1 MITFDLNTND
11 AEALLQHAQT
21 FEPDSGDAREDR
33 RLREALLD
41 LSHAV
46 LSHLQRQTHETSPNS
61 NAAQHN
67 SVVQPLLL

>member
-11 AEALLQHAQT
+11 AEALLRHAQT

-41 LSHAV
+41 LRDA
-46 LSHLQRQTHETSPNS
+46 
-61 NAAQHN
+61 
-67 SVVQPLLL
+67 LLLHLKEQVDDKTRS

>member
-41 LSHAV
+41 LRDA
-46 LSHLQRQTHETSPNS
+46 
-61 NAAQHN
+61 
-67 SVVQPLLL
+67 LLLHLKEQVDDKTRS

>member
-11 AEALLQHAQT
+11 AEALLWHAQT

-41 LSHAV
+41 LKDAL
-46 LSHLQRQTHETSPNS
+46 LSHLQRQAHEANHS
-61 NAAQHN
+61 
-67 SVVQPLLL
+67 

>member
-11 AEALLQHAQT
+11 AEAMLRHAQT

-41 LSHAV
+41 LSNA
-46 LSHLQRQTHETSPNS
+46 LSSHLHSHAHETNHS
-61 NAAQHN
+61 
-67 SVVQPLLL
+67 